1 MILSNVEIQK
11 AINEG
16 RLIITPEPQAR
27 DYDTTA
33 VNLHLGASLAIPKGG
48 SFNCDLT
55 SRALLRFFLA
65 IATMKTFRKQDNL
78 WSRKTLFLE

>member
-11 AINEG
+11 AIAEG

-33 VNLHLGASLAIPKGG
+33 VNLHLGTGLAIPEGG
-48 SFNCDLT
+48 SFNYDLT
-55 SRALLRFFLA
+55 KEGFAQTLSRNCKLKFLQPD
-65 IATMKTFRKQDNL
+65 IR
-78 WSRKTLFLE
+78 WSLEILFWE